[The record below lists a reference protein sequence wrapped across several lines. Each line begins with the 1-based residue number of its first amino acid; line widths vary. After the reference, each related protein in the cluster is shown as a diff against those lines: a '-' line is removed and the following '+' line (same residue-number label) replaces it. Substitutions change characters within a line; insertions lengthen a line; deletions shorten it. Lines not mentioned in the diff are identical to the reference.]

1 MKNSKKLIALVLAM
15 VMIFAL
21 TASTLAATNAT
32 GVTVRVTIKGVI
44 NKPTPTNPDATET
57 ETICTAKA
65 VTITTG
71 KNKNTVY
78 DLVNTLDYLHSDC
91 GYDPVWK
98 TVALA
103 DPDNGTAQALISLS
117 NKVATTSTSEY
128 PNITLN
134 TWTSS
139 GKTVKT
145 YSDGVFPAY
154 NCVYTGYDW
163 VYKVNGTQIGDKYM
177 DQYVLS
183 SGDLVELVYQYNSEA
198 WNEIITG

>member
-21 TASTLAATNAT
+21 TASALAATNAT

-78 DLVNTLDYLHSDC
+78 DLVNTFRI
-91 GYDPVWK
+91 
-98 TVALA
+98 A
-103 DPDNGTAQALISLS
+103 DMTRSGRPLRWRIR
-117 NKVATTSTSEY
+117 TT
-128 PNITLN
+128 
-134 TWTSS
+134 
-139 GKTVKT
+139 
-145 YSDGVFPAY
+145 
-154 NCVYTGYDW
+154 
-163 VYKVNGTQIGDKYM
+163 
-177 DQYVLS
+177 
-183 SGDLVELVYQYNSEA
+183 ELPKL
-198 WNEIITG
+198 